1 MLQSNH
7 KDLKLCHE
15 FWAWKKTKHRSRA
28 LVLWGYAQDVRK
40 GFDTRKNSDE
50 VSAYGL
56 GRKPDGPH
64 SRETPDH
71 LDAIEPVGQDSRC
84 STRRM
89 PLLSGY

>member
-1 MLQSNH
+1 MPRIVGL
-7 KDLKLCHE
+7 E
-15 FWAWKKTKHRSRA
+15 KKRSTA
-28 LVLWGYAQDVRK
+28 HTAMVLWGYAQDVRK

-64 SRETPDH
+64 SRETPDR

-89 PLLSGY
+89 PFLSGY